1 MKGTQTIAHVSS
13 LLILQKIITLNDG
26 GGGLE
31 LAGGRKVESIL
42 GGFLKKLRSGI
53 YRRGRHGGSSSSNRC
68 CGFSSETLH
77 SEYRVRSPS
86 SHLVLPANSLPPPP
100 PPPPPHP
107 HPRGPGA
114 SSSPRPEF
122 LPPEGLTGSP

>member
-26 GGGLE
+26 GGDWSW
-31 LAGGRKVESIL
+31 LAAGRWSRSLAVSSKSYGQESTDEADTE
-42 GGFLKKLRSGI
+42 GAAAQTDAA
-53 YRRGRHGGSSSSNRC
+53 GS
-68 CGFSSETLH
+68 
-77 SEYRVRSPS
+77 VVKPS
-86 SHLVLPANSLPPPP
+86 TVSTGSDLPAAILSSQLTRFLRRR
-100 PPPPPHP
+100 PPHP